1 MLDMPTVLLTNP
13 MHADG
18 EAILSPHAR
27 LVTAPDTRPDTL
39 RAWAKDADGIIV
51 RAKLPDDIVDHAL
64 RLKGMVRHGVGL
76 DFIPVDAATARGV
89 AVANLPGSNTSA
101 VAEYAISALLHLRR
115 PIHLMNGLMRSDGW
129 GASRATA
136 EGFTE
141 LNGSTLGILG
151 VGTIGRR
158 VAQIAKHGFGMKV
171 IGTSRRKGS
180 LPADIEE
187 VSLDQLFE
195 RSDALVICC
204 TLTDETRGLVNAARI
219 ARMRPHGVLVNV
231 SRGAVV
237 ENAPLIAALTAS
249 KLGGAALDVFDIQPL
264 PADDALFGCPNL
276 LLTPHSAA
284 ITASSSRGMAVG
296 AAEEMLR
303 ILRGEQPLNLVNP
316 GHKAA

>member
-1 MLDMPTVLLTNP
+1 MPDMPTVLLTNP

-27 LVTAPDTRPDTL
+27 LITAPDTKPDTL
-39 RAWAKDADGIIV
+39 RAWVKDANGIIV
-51 RAKLPDDIVDHAL
+51 RAKLPDDIVDHAP

-101 VAEYAISALLHLRR
+101 VAEYAMSALLHQRR
-115 PIHLMNGLMRSDGW
+115 PIHLMNALMRDKGW

-136 EGFTE
+136 ESFIE

-158 VAQIAKHGFGMKV
+158 VAQIARQGFGMKV

-180 LPADIEE
+180 LPADVEE
-187 VSLDQLFE
+187 VSLDQLFA

-204 TLTDETRGLVNAARI
+204 ALTNETRGLVNAARI
-219 ARMRPHGVLVNV
+219 DQMKPDAVLVNV

-237 ENAPLIAALTAS
+237 ESAPLITALKAG

-264 PADDALFGCPNL
+264 PADNALFDCPNL

-284 ITASSSRGMAVG
+284 ITASSSRSMAIG